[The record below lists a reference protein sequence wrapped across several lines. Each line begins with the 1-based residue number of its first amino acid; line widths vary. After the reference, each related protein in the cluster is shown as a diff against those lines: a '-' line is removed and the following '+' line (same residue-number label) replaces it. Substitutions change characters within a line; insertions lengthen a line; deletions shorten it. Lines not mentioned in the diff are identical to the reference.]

1 MPASLK
7 KALLLFF
14 CSAWMVL
21 QLPAQTVTGTV
32 QGRVADISGAVIP
45 KAKLKAKEANTGLL
59 REAVSNGEGYYT
71 FNFLPI
77 GTYEISVVQ
86 GGFQELKRTN
96 VRVDLNT
103 TTVSDFVLKP
113 AGGEQ
118 AIEVVADDDQ
128 IDTTSGEVKTTLDA
142 KTIED
147 RPLPT
152 RNFLHL
158 AETVPGFQANPVSGQ
173 NNPTTSSGSSVN
185 FNGTGTRGAS
195 FQVNGVNNDDSS
207 ENQNRQGVNVSTI
220 QQVQVLRN
228 NFSSEFGRSYG
239 SVILV
244 QTKSG
249 TNKIHGDAYWF
260 HVNSAT
266 TANEFYRN
274 ALGVDAN
281 GKKVAPVPVQRRH
294 QFGGTIGGPIIA
306 DKMFYYGSYDQVKNG
321 GFRSYSR
328 FVLLPSE
335 RTPAASV
342 TDPANRAFIQSII
355 DRIPNVA
362 PNNVANQNFVT
373 TQKFSFPAEDYSG
386 RYDWN
391 IGTSDSLFVR
401 YQYSHQIFGAE
412 DITKGEQAE
421 QNNRQQNVGITWTH
435 IFSPRQSGEFRYGL
449 GRRRTTVNIADGNDT
464 PIVRITGPTNG
475 PTIGNAGTFPILRYQ
490 TDHQYVYNHLWMFSP
505 TWTLKFGTDIRL
517 QQLNDLADSFSRG
530 FWTFGTTTGTTGLAC
545 GAGGPCTGVQN
556 LLRGFV
562 TAFTKGYGPFNL
574 GNRNKEF
581 NFYAQGDW
589 KARSNLTF
597 NFGLRNEAV
606 REPQEVKNL
615 IDYGFD
621 HQPIALEPRFGF
633 AWSPY
638 ANSASQFVIRGGY
651 GIFHGRV
658 FQSVFSQGGASL
670 RFNPPNSAQLSFN
683 NTFNVADPTGGFV
696 FVPGTPTTRIAIT
709 RVDPDFRMPYTQQ
722 WNLTAE
728 HELPW
733 KMALSMS
740 YVGNRG
746 IGLVQY
752 DSLNRPD
759 FPAVAPNHPFVG
771 ATFRG
776 VTFNCIDPNPAN
788 TNPAPGC
795 ISTTHSTTQ
804 TRVNER
810 RPDPLYSTITQVK
823 NGAWSYYNALQVS
836 LNKRLSQGLTF
847 QTNYTWSK
855 AIDTGSEATNTVI
868 DTNFPAAGKQP
879 AQSLRAV
886 GLFDT
891 PHRAT
896 VNFSYELPFMK
907 SQRGVFGR
915 VLGGWLVSGT
925 GVFASGT
932 PFSVFAGYDLNADGL
947 SNDRPD
953 ILDLSIL
960 GRSIDNGYFVGTST
974 SITQSTLQL
983 NTSMF
988 SSTTT
993 ASRPF
998 RPGLTNQGTLGRNA
1012 FRAHGQNN
1020 WDAALS
1026 KKFKITEGT
1035 GLAFRWEAYNVF
1047 NRVQFGLPAQTL
1059 TAATFGRI
1067 SSVRNNRVDTN
1078 TGARYMQFSF
1088 RFTY

>member
-1 MPASLK
+1 MPSVSFK
-7 KALLLFF
+7 KALSLLLFL
-14 CSAWMVL
+14 AL
-21 QLPAQTVTGTV
+21 IALHLPAQTVTGTIR
-32 QGRVADISGAVIP
+32 GRVADISGAVVAG
-45 KAKLKAKEANTGLL
+45 AKLTAKDSATGLT
-59 REAVSNGEGYYT
+59 REAVSNAEGYYT

-77 GTYEISVVQ
+77 GSYEITVAN
-86 GGFQELKRTN
+86 GGFQQIKRMN
-96 VRVDLNT
+96 VRVDLNN
-103 TTVSDFVLKP
+103 TTVTDFSLKP
-113 AGGEQ
+113 AGGDQ
-118 AIEVVADDDQ
+118 AVEVVADAEP
-128 IDTTSGEVKTTLDA
+128 IDTTSGEIKTTLDA

-158 AETVPGFQANPVSGQ
+158 AETVPGFQTNAVSGQ

-185 FNGTGTRGAS
+185 FNGTGTRAAS

-207 ENQNRQGVNVSTI
+207 ENQNRQGVNISTI

-244 QTKSG
+244 QTKQG
-249 TNKIHGDAYWF
+249 TNRLHGDGYWY

-274 ALGVDAN
+274 ALGKTSTGAP
-281 GKKVAPVPVQRRH
+281 VAPVPVQRRH
-294 QFGGTIGGPIIA
+294 QFGGTIGGPIVPN
-306 DKMFYYGSYDQVKNG
+306 KMFFYGSYDQIKNG

-362 PNNVANQNFVT
+362 PNNVANQNLVT

-391 IGTSDSLFVR
+391 VNTSNSVFVR

-412 DITKGEQAE
+412 DITKGEQAQ

-449 GRRRTTVNIADGNDT
+449 GRRRTTVNIADGNTT
-464 PIVRITGPTNG
+464 PIVRIAGVTNG
-475 PTIGNAGTFPILRYQ
+475 PIIGNAGAFPILRYQ
-490 TDHQYVYNHLWMFSP
+490 TDHQYVYNHLWMLSP
-505 TWTLKFGTDIRL
+505 TFTLKAGTDIRL

-530 FWTFGTTTGTTGLAC
+530 FWTFGATVGTAGQAC

-562 TAFTKGYGPFNL
+562 TAFTRGYGPFSL

-589 KARSNLTF
+589 KVRPNLTL
-597 NFGLRNEAV
+597 NLGLRNEAV

-633 AWSPY
+633 AFSPY
-638 ANSASQFVIRGGY
+638 ANTGSKFVIRGGY

-670 RFNPPNSAQLSFN
+670 RFNPPNAAQLSFN
-683 NTFNVADPTGGFV
+683 NTFSVADPSAGFV
-696 FVPGTPTTRIAIT
+696 FVPGAPTTRIAIT
-709 RVDPDFRMPYTQQ
+709 RVDPEFRMPYTQQ

-740 YVGNRG
+740 YIGNRG

-752 DSLNRPD
+752 DILNRPE
-759 FPAVAPNHPFVG
+759 FPTVAPNHPYVG

-776 VTFNCIDPNPAN
+776 VTFNCIDANGANANPI
-788 TNPAPGC
+788 PGC
-795 ISTTHSTTQ
+795 ISTTQ
-804 TRVNER
+804 PRLNER

-823 NGAWSYYNALQVS
+823 NGAWSYYNAMQVS
-836 LNKRLSQGLTF
+836 VNKRLSHGLAF

-855 AIDTGSEATNTVI
+855 AIDTGSEATFSGI
-868 DTNFPAAGKQP
+868 DTNFPAAGKQQ
-879 AQSLRAV
+879 AKSLRAV
-886 GLFDT
+886 SLFDT

-896 VNFSYELPFMK
+896 VNFSYELPFLK
-907 SQRGVFGR
+907 SQRGVIGR
-915 VLGGWLVSGT
+915 ILGGWQVSGT
-925 GVFASGT
+925 GIFSSGN
-932 PFSVFAGYDLNADGL
+932 PFTVFAGYDLNADGVGG
-947 SNDRPD
+947 DRPD
-953 ILDLSIL
+953 ILDLSVL
-960 GRSIDNGYFVGTST
+960 GRSIDNGRLVGAST
-974 SITQSTLQL
+974 SITQSTTQL

-988 SSTTT
+988 SSTT
-993 ASRPF
+993 ASTRPF
-998 RPGLTNQGTLGRNA
+998 RPGATEQGTLGRN
-1012 FRAHGQNN
+1012 
-1020 WDAALS
+1020 
-1026 KKFKITEGT
+1026 T
-1035 GLAFRWEAYNVF
+1035 
-1047 NRVQFGLPAQTL
+1047 
-1059 TAATFGRI
+1059 
-1067 SSVRNNRVDTN
+1067 
-1078 TGARYMQFSF
+1078 
-1088 RFTY
+1088 